1 MGRTVTLALLAP
13 DGTPLGTTPEF
24 EVESQWWQEVAPVVA
39 GARTEFGIEVTVLR
53 LVAAERAQ
61 PHGGAVTYL
70 AECHG
75 PSPEPWRL
83 ALVPAADAAQLGLV
97 TRVVEAG
104 RSDEGARALR
114 GVELGTFD
122 EKWVE
127 PHPLRMKWAEPG
139 GPAEALRWAGVEGGA
154 QQRTWNLSSVWRLD
168 GTWLKEVPPF
178 LRQEPIVLEWLGKR
192 APGTVPRLLEADGG
206 RMLLAEVPGTDRYDA
221 GVAEIV
227 AMVRDLFEIQAM
239 AAEHVDEL
247 LARGVPDW
255 RAESFIERAAAVAG
269 KYADQLTT
277 DERDRL
283 GKLVA
288 GLPERFARLAD
299 CGIPDSLVHGDFH
312 PGNVR
317 SDGSSRVI
325 LDWTDSVIGH
335 PALDVRNRPELVQEW
350 SRLWR
355 KKIAGSEPERALE
368 LTRPLGSLRGAAVYD
383 AFLQGIEPS
392 ERPYH
397 AADPL
402 NCLREAANYR

>member
-1 MGRTVTLALLAP
+1 VGRTVTLALLAP

-24 EVESQWWQEVAPVVA
+24 DVGPQWWQEVAPVVA
-39 GARTEFGIEVTVLR
+39 GARAEFGIEVTVLR
-53 LVAAERAQ
+53 LVAAENPS
-61 PHGGAVTYL
+61 PHGGRVTYL
-70 AECHG
+70 AEC
-75 PSPEPWRL
+75 E
-83 ALVPAADAAQLGLV
+83 DAGL
-97 TRVVEAG
+97 
-104 RSDEGARALR
+104 
-114 GVELGTFD
+114 ELGPFD
-122 EKWVE
+122 ETWVE
-127 PHPLRMKWAEPG
+127 PHPLRMRWAEPG
-139 GPAEALRWAGVEGGA
+139 GPAEALRWAGAEGGQ

-168 GTWLKEVPPF
+168 GAWLKEVPPF

-192 APGTVPRLLEADGG
+192 APGTVPRLLKADGG
-206 RMLLAEVPGTDRYDA
+206 RMLLANVPGTDRYDA
-221 GVAEIV
+221 EVAEIV

-255 RAESFIERAAAVAG
+255 RAESFIERAAVVAG

-277 DERDRL
+277 EERDRL